1 MKTIKKIAKNASKEL
16 VTKMVARDEGGWP
29 PICTSFVYQP
39 MRPKTQTNNEN
50 TESTCSNE
58 KLR

>member
-16 VTKMVARDEGGWP
+16 ITKMVARDEGGWP

-39 MRPKTQTNNEN
+39 MRPRSQKSNTCTDSKNSTNV
-50 TESTCSNE
+50 S
-58 KLR
+58 K